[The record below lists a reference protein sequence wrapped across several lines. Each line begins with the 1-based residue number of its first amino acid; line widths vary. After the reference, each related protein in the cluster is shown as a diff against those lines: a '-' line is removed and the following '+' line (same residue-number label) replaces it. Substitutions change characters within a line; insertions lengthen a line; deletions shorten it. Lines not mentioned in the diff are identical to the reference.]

1 MPGALQND
9 AETSEEE
16 EDPERAGPGRCYR
29 WIGSQLGTYIHAP
42 LNNSEAMISKLQI
55 TRRLT
60 TKPAMGAPSS
70 LPWFLLRPVSTF
82 SSSSLPSYPLGSV
95 HLLRAFLAVLGCRG
109 IVSSSF
115 FSLASSL
122 PNLSRPSESSHRFIR
137 GPSAEIII
145 TIMIKAGITCCVRGN
160 IGRGPRGMGNGSM
173 KRDCEGKVV
182 HLPPGSHRLFPLPLL
197 LARLT
202 ISLFAESSTVD
213 VSTIGQGHMKTAL
226 RGTNARRNA
235 N

>member
-9 AETSEEE
+9 AETSEEEE

-42 LNNSEAMISKLQI
+42 LNNFEAMISKLQI

-95 HLLRAFLAVLGCRG
+95 HLLRAFLAVLDAAG
-109 IVSSSF
+109 
-115 FSLASSL
+115 SSL
-122 PNLSRPSESSHRFIR
+122 PPSSLSPRPCRIS
-137 GPSAEIII
+137 P
-145 TIMIKAGITCCVRGN
+145 
-160 IGRGPRGMGNGSM
+160 GPRLRIGSS
-173 KRDCEGKVV
+173 EV
-182 HLPPGSHRLFPLPLL
+182 HPPKL
-197 LARLT
+197 
-202 ISLFAESSTVD
+202 
-213 VSTIGQGHMKTAL
+213 
-226 RGTNARRNA
+226 
-235 N
+235 